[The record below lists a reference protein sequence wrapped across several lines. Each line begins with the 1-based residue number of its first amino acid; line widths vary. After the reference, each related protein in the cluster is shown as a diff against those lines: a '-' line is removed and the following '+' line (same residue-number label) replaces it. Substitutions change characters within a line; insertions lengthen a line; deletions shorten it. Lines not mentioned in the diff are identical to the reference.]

1 MRVRTGDGMPEWGPK
16 RMTWRAL
23 PFLLMTLLAL
33 LIGRDLP
40 RVRSDAAGPGAA
52 DDVLEAVFRQQVEDL
67 LDADARSRGIVLCLA
82 VDPGGA
88 PQSVSREFLA
98 RFRGEASVRRA
109 AECEARP
116 EGAVTLGH
124 VHPAVIVTAGPI
136 EWIAADEAWVT
147 VSCFHSRA
155 NSRRGPYRVVR
166 EPTGWISLGPIIKQS
181 PS

>member
-1 MRVRTGDGMPEWGPK
+1 MMK
-16 RMTWRAL
+16 RSIL
-23 PFLLMTLLAL
+23 PVLLLAL
-33 LIGRDLP
+33 LAGRDL
-40 RVRSDAAGPGAA
+40 VRSDAAAA
-52 DDVLEAVFRQQVEDL
+52 PASTDEILEAVFRQQIEDL
-67 LDADARSRGIVLCLA
+67 LDTEARSRGIVLCLA

-98 RFRGEASVRRA
+98 RFRSEASVRRA

>member
-1 MRVRTGDGMPEWGPK
+1 MK
-16 RMTWRAL
+16 WRAL
-23 PFLLMTLLAL
+23 PFLLLALLAL

-40 RVRSDAAGPGAA
+40 RVRSDATGPGAA
-52 DDVLEAVFRQQVEDL
+52 DDVLEAAFRQQVEDL

-98 RFRGEASVRRA
+98 RFRNEASVRRA

-124 VHPAVIVTAGPI
+124 ARPAVIVTAGPI

-147 VSCFHSRA
+147 VSRFRSLED
-155 NSRRGPYRVVR
+155 NRRWPYRVVH
-166 EPTGWISLGPIIKQS
+166 EPTGWVSLGPIIKQA